1 VNRRRHE
8 VALIATGQLVTTAGL
23 TVVVPLLP
31 LHLEALGV
39 AGPSRN
45 LWAGAVLAAPALT
58 LAAAAPMWGR
68 AADRWGPKAMVVRS
82 LCGLGVALALM
93 ALARSPLQLLGA
105 RLLQGAAGG
114 ISDAGAT
121 YVVSAADAGVASGL
135 GRLQRASAAGAL
147 VGPLAG
153 GPLADTLGL
162 GAVLAF
168 VAALTAAT
176 ALLAGLILEGRRP
189 ERVGAAKGADE
200 EPVEVAPGG
209 ASASRRRCLVAGLL
223 AQVGSYGLVTVFA
236 PHVRAVIP
244 DPRLAGTWVGGLQA
258 VTWAAALASST
269 WWSGRLE
276 RHLPFATAAA
286 LGALGLAI
294 VLQALPP
301 QPAALVPLRVLQG
314 WCASAIVPAVLL
326 EASRAAG
333 KVRSGAAIGA
343 ATGVLTAG
351 QVVGALG
358 AGVAATVLPVPVVIV
373 ILGTV
378 VAGGGVVA
386 LGGARREQA
395 AVVAR

>member
-1 VNRRRHE
+1 MNGRRHE
-8 VALIATGQLVTTAGL
+8 VALVATGQLVTTAGL

-31 LHLEALGV
+31 LHLEALG
-39 AGPSRN
+39 ADGPSRN

-58 LAAAAPMWGR
+58 MAAAAPMWGR

-82 LCGLGVALALM
+82 LCGLGAALALM

-121 YVVSAADAGVASGL
+121 YLVSAADAGVATGL

-168 VAALTAAT
+168 AAALTAAT
-176 ALLAGLILEGRRP
+176 ALLAGLILKGRHP
-189 ERVGAAKGADE
+189 ESVGAAQGGGE

-209 ASASRRRCLVAGLL
+209 SASRRRCLVAGLL

-236 PHVRAVIP
+236 PHVRGVIP
-244 DPRLAGTWVGGLQA
+244 DARLAGTWVGGLQA
-258 VTWAAALASST
+258 VTWGAAFASAT
-269 WWSGRLE
+269 WWSARLE

-286 LGALGLAI
+286 LGVLGLAI
-294 VLQALPP
+294 VLQAVPP
-301 QPAALVPLRVLQG
+301 QPAALVPLRVIQG

-358 AGVAATVLPVPVVIV
+358 AGIAATVLPVPVVIV

-378 VAGGGVVA
+378 VAGGAAVA
-386 LGGARREQA
+386 LGGARMGQA
-395 AVVAR
+395 AVVAG